1 MATDMAAQNIKTP
14 QEVHGSPSLADLMQ
28 NNAQDNVLAFTDIPL
43 EDSDE
48 PVVALAVSDLM
59 QDENGEV
66 VLFNDSNLRSLAL
79 MTEAGIVAQG
89 EAKEHVTA
97 AGEDVSGFK
106 YLTFDN
112 GLTVYYQSHLDLV
125 VRHEPA

>member
-14 QEVHGSPSLADLMQ
+14 QEEHESPSLADLMQ
-28 NNAQDNVLAFTDIPL
+28 NHAQDSMLSFADIPP
-43 EDSDE
+43 EESGE
-48 PVVALAVSDLM
+48 PAVALAATDLM

-79 MTEAGIVAQG
+79 TSEAGIVAQG
-89 EAKEHVTA
+89 EARDHVTA
-97 AGEDVSGFK
+97 GGEDVSGFK
-106 YLTFDN
+106 YLTFEN
-112 GLTVYYQSHLDLV
+112 GLTVYYQPHLDLV